1 MKEWRS
7 HMLTKVM
14 KSLKMIMASTLV
26 FTMAFH
32 FSLTAEAK
40 EVKKQVPSYHSIVE
54 VEDWGP
60 AITKVI
66 VNIGKAIPKQAISDQ
81 TFQVYVERSDKRLS
95 TPLVEKGNRKVTKAY
110 VSDYSGIP
118 VKKSGSYVALEMEI
132 APNQTLGSA
141 MNFNLQSGTN
151 DWVES
156 KYVIIQQ
163 RPIKAKRGKITGLK
177 ITTSEGEIRKGVDQF
192 KTGKATYDGVQLTY
206 ADYTPPKVKVKGKER
221 DNGKKPLIIWLHGM
235 GEGGTDPT
243 VAIAGNKVVNFAS
256 KEIQQY
262 FKGAYVLAPQ
272 TPTFWMDGLHGF
284 GDGTSKYE
292 KALMSLIQDYVA
304 KHRDIDT
311 DRIYIGGDSNGGYMT
326 MLMVRDYKDYF
337 AAAFVACEALKD
349 DLITDEQIAAMKDIP
364 MWFVAAKTD
373 KLVPPS
379 DYMIATYNRL
389 LKAGAKDVH
398 MTLFDN
404 VSDTS
409 GLYKKND
416 GTPYEY
422 DGHWS
427 WIYVYNNEVAKEFG
441 GKRTTIM
448 EWLAAKHK

>member
-1 MKEWRS
+1 MF
-7 HMLTKVM
+7 TKTL
-14 KSLKMIMASTLV
+14 KSAKLMMASTLI

-32 FSLTAEAK
+32 FTPAVEAK
-40 EVKKQVPSYHSIVE
+40 ESKKKTPSYRTVVE

-60 AITKVI
+60 VISKVI
-66 VNIGKAIPKQAISDQ
+66 VNVGKAVPKQAISNHAFD
-81 TFQVYVERSDKRLS
+81 VYVERSDKRLS
-95 TPLVEKGNRKVTKAY
+95 TPLLEKGNRTVTKAY
-110 VSDYSGIP
+110 ISDNNGNP
-118 VKKSGSYVALEMEI
+118 VKKSGNYVALEMEI
-132 APNQTLGSA
+132 APDKTLGSA
-141 MNFNLQSGTN
+141 MNFDLKTGLN

-156 KYVIIQQ
+156 KYIITQQ
-163 RPIKAKRGKITGLK
+163 QPIKMKRDKLTGLK
-177 ITTSEGEIRKGVDQF
+177 VTTSQGEIRKGVEQF

-206 ADYTPPKVKVKGKER
+206 ADYTPPKVKGKEKSR
-221 DNGKKPLIIWLHGM
+221 KNDKKPLIIWLHGM

-256 KEIQQY
+256 KDIQQY

-272 TPTFWMDGLHGF
+272 TPTFWMDGFNGF
-284 GDGTSKYE
+284 GDGTSKYQ

-304 KHRDIDT
+304 KHHDIDQ

-349 DLITDEQIAAMKDIP
+349 DLITDEQIAAMKEVP

-379 DYMIATYNRL
+379 DYMVSTYNRL
-389 LKAGAKDVH
+389 IKAGAKDAH

-409 GLYKKND
+409 GLYKKSD

-427 WIYVYNNEVAKEFG
+427 WIYVYNNEVAKEIG

>member
-1 MKEWRS
+1 MF
-7 HMLTKVM
+7 TKTW
-14 KSLKMIMASTLV
+14 KSAKLMMASTLI

-32 FSLTAEAK
+32 FTPTAEAK
-40 EVKKQVPSYHSIVE
+40 ESKKKTPSYRTVVE

-60 AITKVI
+60 VISKVI
-66 VNIGKAIPKQAISDQ
+66 VNVGKTVPKQAISNHAFD
-81 TFQVYVERSDKRLS
+81 VYVERSDKRLS
-95 TPLVEKGNRKVTKAY
+95 TPLIEKGNRTVTKAY
-110 VSDYSGIP
+110 VSDYNGNP

-132 APNQTLGSA
+132 APDKTLGSA
-141 MNFNLQSGTN
+141 MNFDLKTGLN

-156 KYVIIQQ
+156 KYIITQQ
-163 RPIKAKRGKITGLK
+163 QPIKLKRGKMTGLK
-177 ITTSEGEIRKGVDQF
+177 VTTSQGEIRKGVDQF

-206 ADYTPPKVKVKGKER
+206 ADYTPPKVKVKGKE
-221 DNGKKPLIIWLHGM
+221 NVSKSKQEKKPLIIWLHGM
-235 GEGGTDPT
+235 GEGGIDPT

-256 KEIQQY
+256 KDIQQY

-272 TPTFWMDGLHGF
+272 TPTFWMDGFNGF
-284 GDGTSKYE
+284 GDGTSKYQ
-292 KALMSLIQDYVA
+292 KALMSLIQNYVS
-304 KHRDIDT
+304 KHNDIDQN
-311 DRIYIGGDSNGGYMT
+311 RIYIGGDSNGGYMT

-349 DLITDEQIAAMKDIP
+349 DLITNEQIAAMKDIP

-379 DYMIATYNRL
+379 DYMVPTYNRL

-409 GLYKKND
+409 GLYKKSD

-427 WIYVYNNEVAKEFG
+427 WIYVYNNEVAKEIG